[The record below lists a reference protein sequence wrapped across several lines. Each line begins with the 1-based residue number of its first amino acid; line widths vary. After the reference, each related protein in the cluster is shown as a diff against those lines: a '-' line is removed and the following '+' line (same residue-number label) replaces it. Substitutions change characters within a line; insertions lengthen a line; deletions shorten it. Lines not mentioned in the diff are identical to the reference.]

1 MNLKHTILRLWLNLK
16 QRTSRLFSLITV
28 CLAALFGLNPS
39 ANAQF
44 LRVDGTNG
52 TCAGDGSGW
61 ADGKCDVPSIATI
74 PSLLL
79 VREFLKDLS

>member
-1 MNLKHTILRLWLNLK
+1 MNLKHTILRLLANLR
-16 QRTSRLFSLITV
+16 QRTSRLFSLIIA
-28 CLAALFGLNPS
+28 CLAPLLGLNPS

-61 ADGKCDVPSIATI
+61 GGRDCYVPSIATF
-74 PSLLL
+74 PTFLH
-79 VREFLKDLS
+79 VPKFLKDLS